1 MCIGV
6 IQEPGRAYQFQ
17 SSAYDRY
24 QGKRET
30 NYPGLMSCSVWGY
43 QQVQKHNTKEQNVYT
58 GITNQCKK
66 SEVKRQVSSLS
77 AFIVPK
83 R

>member
-30 NYPGLMSCSVWGY
+30 NYVWGY